1 MDYPFSRVEVMPSL
15 DQTYLSGLNFSHT
28 HLSTLNGIGRYRGSQ
43 ELYIVQAP
51 EMIQALRNVAL
62 IESSESSNR
71 IEGITAPKGRIK
83 DIVVKRIDPRNRS
96 EQEIAGYRDAL
107 SLIHDSHEH
116 MGLTV
121 NVILQ
126 LHTILHRYMS
136 NEGGRWKLANND
148 IIEKNLDGTI
158 KRIRFQPVSAVET
171 PIAMD
176 RLVTNYQQAI
186 KSHEIEPLVLAP
198 LAILDFLCV
207 HPFLDGNGRTSRL
220 LTLMLL
226 YQFGYNVGRFISLER
241 IMEESK
247 ETYYEALEQSS
258 YGWHESQHNCFP
270 WLTYFW
276 GMLIRAY
283 KEFEERAQEFLSS
296 KIGKTEMVKKAIL
309 RQVAP
314 FVLSDLAKECP
325 YASVPLIKKALADL
339 KSEEKVI
346 SEGRGRGAVWSLA
359 KQNRS

>member
-1 MDYPFSRVEVMPSL
+1 MPSL
-15 DQTYLSGLNFSHT
+15 KQTYLGKLSFNHT
-28 HLSTLNGIGRYRGSQ
+28 HLSTLNSIGSYKGSQ
-43 ELYIVQAP
+43 ELYIIQAP
-51 EMIQALRNVAL
+51 EMIQALRDVAL

-83 DIVVKRIDPRNRS
+83 DIVVKQVNPRNRS

-116 MGLTV
+116 MGFTV

-126 LHTILHRYMS
+126 THAILHRYMS

-158 KRIRFQPVSAVET
+158 KRVRFQPVSAVET

-176 RLVTNYQQAI
+176 QLVMHYQQAI
-186 KSHEIEPLVLAP
+186 RSLNFEPLVLAP
-198 LAILDFLCV
+198 LVILDFLCI

-226 YQFGYNVGRFISLER
+226 YQFGYKVGRFISLER

-247 ETYYEALEQSS
+247 ETYYEALERSS
-258 YGWHESQHNCFP
+258 YGWHESQHDCFP
-270 WLTYFW
+270 WLSYFW

-283 KEFEERAQEFLSS
+283 KEFEERAQEFLAS
-296 KIGKTEMVKKAIL
+296 KVGKTEMVKEAIL

-325 YASVPLIKKALADL
+325 YASVPLVKKALADL
-339 KSEEKVI
+339 KSEGKVI
-346 SEGRGRGAVWSLA
+346 SKGRGRGAVWNLS
-359 KQNRS
+359 KGS